1 MEVNAV
7 IRKGIKEDVPAVLAL
22 IKELAVFEKAPDE
35 VVVTEEELK
44 ADGFG
49 DDNIFGLFVAETDGK
64 VVGMALY
71 YVKYSTWKGRCI
83 FLEDIIVN
91 SAYRGKGIGKK
102 LFEEVVRV
110 SKEAG
115 VRRLEWQVLDWNEPA
130 IKFYK
135 KHRAALDDEWINGK
149 LVYEQIQHFNFDKK

>member
-1 MEVNAV
+1 MNAI

-22 IKELAVFEKAPDE
+22 IKELAGYEKAPDE
-35 VVVTEEELK
+35 VAVTEEELK
-44 ADGFG
+44 ADGFES
-49 DDNIFGLFVAETDGK
+49 DSIFGLFVAETSGK

-91 SAYRGKGIGKK
+91 SAYRGKGIGRK
-102 LFEEVVRV
+102 LFEEVVKV

-115 VRRLEWQVLDWNEPA
+115 VRRLEWQVLNWNEPA
-130 IKFYK
+130 IRFYK
-135 KHRAALDDEWINGK
+135 KYKAALDEEWINGK
-149 LVYEQIQHFNFDKK
+149 LVYEQIQNFNFNQE